1 MKITRRLLR
10 LHKRTKWSWERMCR
24 EMHRVNG
31 MEGPV
36 HTTLFRYANN
46 RVARPNKLTLRYIE
60 RGIDRIEAELVKK
73 EIE

>member
-1 MKITRRLLR
+1 MKITKRLLK

-31 MEGPV
+31 EEGPA
-36 HTTLFRYANN
+36 HTTLFRYANG

-60 RGIDRIEAELVKK
+60 RGIDAIEVELMKK
-73 EIE
+73 EI